1 MKIDG
6 LDIDVGLEGVL
17 IEEDRAACI
26 MGHVEQTR
34 KNVMINI
41 FGRLLQG
48 NDMPP
53 SSSLFFEGIF
63 FSPSGSRVLVVDAQS
78 RLHN

>member
-1 MKIDG
+1 MEVDRF
-6 LDIDVGLEGVL
+6 DIDVVIESVL
-17 IEEDRAACI
+17 TEENRTACM
-26 MGHVEQTR
+26 MGHVEPTC

-53 SSSLFFEGIF
+53 TCKLFFEEIF
-63 FSPSGSRVLVVDAQS
+63 FSASEPRVPVVDAKS
-78 RLHN
+78 LVHN